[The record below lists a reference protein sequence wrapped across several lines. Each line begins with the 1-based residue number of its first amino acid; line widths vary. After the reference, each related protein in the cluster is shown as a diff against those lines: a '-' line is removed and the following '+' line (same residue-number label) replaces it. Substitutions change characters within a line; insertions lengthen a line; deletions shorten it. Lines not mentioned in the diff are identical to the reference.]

1 MGQPDGEGKRAG
13 KNAGVRPCVRVAP
26 EAVRALLVE
35 VEYEITRED
44 YGLAQARLI
53 RIIPRVRNTL
63 VGMKIV
69 LVVVTFLLLWT
80 ILERSLVFSLVTA
93 AVVAVILTIP
103 MDWITAWMMK
113 RVPSEGQGTLG
124 RHRLRIGEDGV
135 WEATD
140 VNEGLASWKSVTHV
154 ILDNRFVYI
163 VIGNTMAH
171 TIPVRA
177 FTDLQS
183 AESFVEEARRLW
195 RASAS

>member
-1 MGQPDGEGKRAG
+1 M
-13 KNAGVRPCVRVAP
+13 
-26 EAVRALLVE
+26 E

-80 ILERSLVFSLVTA
+80 ILDRSPVFALVVA
-93 AVVAVILTIP
+93 AVVAVFMIMP
-103 MDWITAWMMK
+103 MDWVTMRIM
-113 RVPSEGQGTLG
+113 RRIPGEGQGTLG

-140 VNEGLASWKSVTHV
+140 VNEGLGSWKSVTH
-154 ILDNRFVYI
+154 IALDNRFVYI

-177 FTDLQS
+177 FSDLQS
-183 AESFVEEARRLW
+183 AEAFVEEARKLW
-195 RASAS
+195 RACAPSGVP